1 MRVIDYGKSK
11 RFAGICALL
20 FMFSGCATVPRQ
32 AVPMD
37 LVDKATVDDAAQIR
51 TMIGVSNPSFQED
64 LLEAAKHDDQSLY
77 PEGPDGVRTYPILV
91 VSGGGANGAYGA
103 GLLKGWSESGSRPVF
118 KVVTGVSTGA
128 LIAPFAFLGKDYD
141 HELENYYTST
151 STKDVMSPKGPLDAL
166 HGDSLSSSQPLA
178 DKIASVITPDL
189 LQKIAAEH
197 ARGRRLF
204 VGTVN
209 LDAQRFVVW
218 NMGAIAQRGDTE
230 LFRKVTLASASI
242 PVVFPPVHLPVK
254 ADGGSYEEMHV
265 DGGTMTQMF
274 AIFKLMES
282 IPEDAYKAANVDT
295 SKMRAAYY
303 LIRNGYVT
311 GGYKKVENK
320 LGSIADSA
328 LGLIIN
334 SQGVGDTYRIYEFMQ
349 QRGNDFNLA
358 YIPDDFRPE
367 AKEMFDRAAMKQLF
381 DRGYQDAVGGY
392 KWRKTPPGLSEKS

>member
-1 MRVIDYGKSK
+1 MRTIGRMNHGFMVGLS
-11 RFAGICALL
+11 LL
-20 FMFSGCATVPRQ
+20 LAAATFGCATVPRA
-32 AVPMD
+32 AVPQD
-37 LVDKATVDDAAQIR
+37 LVSKAVINDAAEIR
-51 TMIGVSNPSFQED
+51 TMIGISNPAFQKD
-64 LLEAAKHDDQSLY
+64 LLEAAKHDDSSLY
-77 PEGPDGVRTYPILV
+77 PANSDGIRTYPMLV
-91 VSGGGANGAYGA
+91 ISGGGANGAYGA
-103 GLLKGWSESGSRPVF
+103 GLLKGWSKFGTRPVF

-128 LIAPFAFLGKDYD
+128 LIAPFAFLGKDHD
-141 HELENYYTST
+141 GFLEEYYTT
-151 STKDVMSPKGPLDAL
+151 TYTKDVMVPKGPLDAL
-166 HGDSLSSSQPLA
+166 HGDSLSSTGPLA
-178 DKIASVITPDL
+178 DKIADFVTSDL
-189 LQKIAAEH
+189 LQQIAREH
-197 ARGRRLF
+197 DRGRRLF

-218 NMGAIAQRGDTE
+218 NMGAIARRGDVE

-242 PVVFPPVHLPVK
+242 PVVFPPVHLNVK

-282 IPEDAYKAANVDT
+282 ISPEEYKAANVDT

-303 LIRNGYVT
+303 LIRNGYVE

-320 LGSIADSA
+320 LGSITDSA

-349 QRGNDFNLA
+349 KRGNDFNLA

-367 AKEMFDRAAMKQLF
+367 AKEMFDPEQMRKLF

-392 KWRKTPPGLSEKS
+392 KWHKTPPGMEKE

>member
-1 MRVIDYGKSK
+1 MKIADKNSALFMG
-11 RFAGICALL
+11 FCALL
-20 FMFSGCATVPRQ
+20 FTLSGCATVPRT
-32 AVPMD
+32 AVPQE
-37 LVDKATVDDAAQIR
+37 LVDRAVIDNAAQIR
-51 TMIGVSNPSFQED
+51 TMIGIPNPSFQQD
-64 LLEAAKHDDQSLY
+64 LLEAAKHDDQSIY
-77 PEGPDGVRTYPILV
+77 PAGPDGVRTYPMLV

-103 GLLKGWSESGSRPVF
+103 GLLKGWSQSGTRPVF

-141 HELENYYTST
+141 GVLEEYYTTT

-197 ARGRRLF
+197 GRGRRLF

-218 NMGAIAQRGDTE
+218 NMGAIAGRGDTE

-242 PVVFPPVHLPVK
+242 PVIFPPVHLPVK

-282 IPEDAYKAANVDT
+282 ISPEEFKATNVDT
-295 SKMRAAYY
+295 AKMRAAYY
-303 LIRNGYVT
+303 LIRNGYVE

-334 SQGVGDTYRIYEFMQ
+334 SQG
-349 QRGNDFNLA
+349 
-358 YIPDDFRPE
+358 
-367 AKEMFDRAAMKQLF
+367 
-381 DRGYQDAVGGY
+381 GGY
-392 KWRKTPPGLSEKS
+392 LPDL